1 MVDCPI
7 SASTIASGSR
17 PARARYAAAARKQV
31 VFPVS
36 DAPKN
41 IVTPGR
47 FAKASKTV
55 SQAVC
60 FFWLRST
67 TAPKGFLFP
76 T

>member
-17 PARARYAAAARKQV
+17 PARAICAAAARKQA

-41 IVTPGR
+41 IVTPGL